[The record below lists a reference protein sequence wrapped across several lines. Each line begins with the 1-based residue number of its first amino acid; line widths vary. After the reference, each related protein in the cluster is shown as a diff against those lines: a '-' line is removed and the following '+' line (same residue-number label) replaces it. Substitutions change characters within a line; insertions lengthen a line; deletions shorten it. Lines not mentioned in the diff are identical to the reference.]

1 MEYPKS
7 MVAENGLHWA
17 TDQLAA
23 RLGWTLE
30 DCKAD
35 PAKAQ
40 VLATLAATYV
50 RSLKG

>member
-1 MEYPKS
+1 MEYQKS
-7 MVAENGLHWA
+7 IVAENSILWA
-17 TDQLAA
+17 TDQLAEKF
-23 RLGWTLE
+23 GWTLE

>member
-1 MEYPKS
+1 MDYPKS
-7 MVAENGLHWA
+7 MVAENGMLWA
-17 TDQLAA
+17 ADQVSQ
-23 RLGWTLE
+23 RFGWSPE

-40 VLATLAATYV
+40 VLTSLAAVYV